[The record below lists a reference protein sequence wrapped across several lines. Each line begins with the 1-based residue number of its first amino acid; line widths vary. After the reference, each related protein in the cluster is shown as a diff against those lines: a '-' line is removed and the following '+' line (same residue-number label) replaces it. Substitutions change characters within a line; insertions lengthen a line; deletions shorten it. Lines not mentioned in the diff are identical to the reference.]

1 MRPMRPKRLVRRHDG
16 FARTASHVFII
27 AEGSF
32 LSVLSLSRHLHTA
45 RILRIQGHW
54 SCHDY
59 NASIPGSVSLNLVNA
74 CNV

>member
-1 MRPMRPKRLVRRHDG
+1 MTALHAPRLMFTVHG
-16 FARTASHVFII
+16 VFII

-32 LSVLSLSRHLHTA
+32 LNILSLSRHLHTA

-59 NASIPGSVSLNLVNA
+59 NA
-74 CNV
+74 